1 MTDALK
7 TIDLIKNEGI
17 SDRDVSLDRSSY
29 GIHIE
34 QLNGSYAVVEPY
46 NVDGSCGGRILIFPQ
61 SPKTGY
67 PIELQAFDR
76 VGRLYYPRDAK
87 FDYTRKKIWIADTGN
102 NRVLKVD
109 LNSFQVELNID
120 EGLIYPYALA
130 VDLNTGGIFIKGYR
144 LYDLN
149 YGIVHYFKKEGT
161 LLSTFSF
168 DHASI
173 ESSSSSI
180 SSSQTTSESS
190 DNCPPEMPSNRSIIF
205 DSSRSR
211 VWWVDG
217 VKIYMA
223 DIRNQQVQ
231 SYDVRSDNFYAVTT
245 IDVELSTGNAFVTAQ
260 DIHGEWAI
268 MQMFRDNNKFLG
280 SAYVGE

>member
-1 MTDALK
+1 
-7 TIDLIKNEGI
+7 
-17 SDRDVSLDRSSY
+17 
-29 GIHIE
+29 
-34 QLNGSYAVVEPY
+34 
-46 NVDGSCGGRILIFPQ
+46 
-61 SPKTGY
+61 
-67 PIELQAFDR
+67 
-76 VGRLYYPRDAK
+76 
-87 FDYTRKKIWIADTGN
+87 
-102 NRVLKVD
+102 
-109 LNSFQVELNID
+109 
-120 EGLIYPYALA
+120 LIYPYALA

-144 LYDLN
+144 IQDLN
-149 YGIVHYFKKEGT
+149 YGIVHYFKKDGT
-161 LLSTFSF
+161 LLSTFAF
-168 DHASI
+168 DHADI

-180 SSSQTTSESS
+180 SSSRTTSESS
-190 DNCPPEMPSNRSIIF
+190 DNCPPETPSNRSIIF

-231 SYDVRSDNFYAVTT
+231 SYDVRSDNFYAITT
-245 IDVELSTGNAFVTAQ
+245 IDVELSTGNAFITAQ